1 MMGGRQNDASG
12 TSTPNGAETGA
23 PGVALAGVDGI
34 GAGSSGGIGAGSAGG
49 IGAGSSGGIGADI
62 LRKVGCY
69 AFAVA
74 FIFAGWWI
82 TALLLD
88 SPALPTPIAAVQ
100 VLLANVDQL
109 APYFLTSAWRVA
121 ASLAIGVA
129 LAVPIAH
136 LCSRSK
142 TVDSLFAPVL
152 YLLYPIPKVV
162 LLPILLVL
170 FGLGDAPK
178 VVLISLTVFFQVL
191 VAVRDAVRAV
201 PPSALVAI
209 RSLGGTRW
217 DEFRH
222 VAWPAT
228 LPAVFTSLRIGV
240 GTAVA
245 VLFIAEAMAG
255 STGLGYYIM
264 QSWSMVNYPR
274 MFAGIIAMALLGVV
288 LYAVF
293 DLAERRLTRWR

>member
-1 MMGGRQNDASG
+1 MKS
-12 TSTPNGAETGA
+12 P
-23 PGVALAGVDGI
+23 L
-34 GAGSSGGIGAGSAGG
+34 
-49 IGAGSSGGIGADI
+49 
-62 LRKVGCY
+62 LRKIGGY
-69 AFAVA
+69 AFAVV
-74 FIFAGWWI
+74 FIIAGWWI
-82 TALLLD
+82 TALIVN
-88 SPALPTPIAAVQ
+88 SPALPTPAAAVE

-109 APYFLTSAWRVA
+109 APYFLTSAWRVVV
-121 ASLAIGVA
+121 SLVIGTV

-136 LCSRSK
+136 VCARSRALD
-142 TVDSLFAPVL
+142 TLFAPVL

-170 FGLGDAPK
+170 FGLADAPK

-201 PPSALVAI
+201 PESAVDAI
-209 RSLGGTRW
+209 RSLGGTRL
-217 DEFRH
+217 DEYRH
-222 VAWPAT
+222 VAVPAT
-228 LPAVFTSLRIGV
+228 MPAVFTSLRIGV
-240 GTAVA
+240 GTAIA

-293 DLAERRLTRWR
+293 DVVERRLTRWR